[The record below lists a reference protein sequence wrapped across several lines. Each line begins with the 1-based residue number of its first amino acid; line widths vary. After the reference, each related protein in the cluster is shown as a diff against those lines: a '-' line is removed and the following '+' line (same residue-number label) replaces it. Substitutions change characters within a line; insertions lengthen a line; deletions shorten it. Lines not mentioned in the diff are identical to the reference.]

1 MGNIKNPLIP
11 APFYISEV
19 AHFCST
25 KETLLKGRFIGFS
38 EVPQPRKILTR
49 HWKKIEKQWS
59 ENQYPK
65 SWSDR
70 VVLETLNNVGK
81 EKFRGEGIRTK
92 KL

>member
-49 HWKKIEKQWS
+49 HWKKIE
-59 ENQYPK
+59 
-65 SWSDR
+65 
-70 VVLETLNNVGK
+70 NNGVKINIRKVG
-81 EKFRGEGIRTK
+81 RTG
-92 KL
+92 